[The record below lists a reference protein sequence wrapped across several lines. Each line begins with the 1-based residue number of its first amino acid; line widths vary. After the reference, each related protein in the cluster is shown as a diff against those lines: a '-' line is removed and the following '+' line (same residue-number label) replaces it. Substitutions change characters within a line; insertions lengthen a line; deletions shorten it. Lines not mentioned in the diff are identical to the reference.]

1 VELTQAADQA
11 ATVTLREVVIAN
23 FNEVIRLQPAPGQEN
38 FIAPNVLSIA
48 QSKVAP
54 NFAPVA
60 IHAGDDVVGF
70 LMFGQDI
77 ETLKWHIVR
86 LMIGAQYQRRGYA
99 RTALRQ
105 LIDQLAQR
113 PDCEEIIISFMP
125 GNVAA
130 EKLYESLGF
139 EKTGEF
145 DDEGEVLM
153 RLELKD

>member
-1 VELTQAADQA
+1 MAI
-11 ATVTLREVVIAN
+11 TLREVVIAN
-23 FNEVIRLQPAPGQEN
+23 FNEVIQLRPAPGQEN

-48 QSKVAP
+48 QSKVAT
-54 NFAPVA
+54 NFLPIA
-60 IHAGDDVVGF
+60 IHADDEVVGF

-99 RTALRQ
+99 REALKQ
-105 LIDQLAQR
+105 LISQLAQR
-113 PDCEEIIISFMP
+113 PDCDEIIISFMP
-125 GNVAA
+125 ENVAA

-139 EKTGEF
+139 EKTGAF

-153 RLELKD
+153 RIELPKLGI